1 MIDSSS
7 STHIRK
13 PLSSERLQ
21 EHLAAVRDLVRGF
34 ESVADHVV
42 ITDADANIIFM
53 NEAAERMT
61 GFPREECIGKNPGDL
76 WGGNMPKEFYE
87 KMWITIKKDKK
98 PFVGEVQ
105 NRRKDG
111 TRYWQEFHIS
121 PILEKDG
128 EAQFFIGIEPTI
140 TERKE
145 QEKFREEFV
154 SILAHQ
160 LKNPL
165 ASFKWTL
172 NWLSARGN
180 LGEEQRQMID
190 TLYQHNESLI
200 GLVNDLLVFAR
211 VGNITDLR
219 KEEIDLTAEIEHS
232 IQDIKNK
239 HPRVSF
245 VFAGGNPC
253 RLVSYKSLA
262 VQVFTNIIANAAEY
276 SNKESGMVEI
286 HLAEEGGQYIFSCR
300 DNGIG
305 IPEDDQEKIFSK
317 FFRASNAMGAK
328 EHGTGLGLFIVKMIT
343 DTFGWNV
350 SFKSKIGEGT
360 IFQIAIPKV

>member
-1 MIDSSS
+1 MSEAHS

-21 EHLAAVRDLVRGF
+21 EYLKTVRDLGLGF

-42 ITDADANIIFM
+42 ITDADANIIYM
-53 NEAAERMT
+53 NAAAERIT

-87 KMWITIKKDKK
+87 KMWTTIKKDKK

-105 NRRKDG
+105 NKRKDG
-111 TRYWQEFHIS
+111 IRYWQEFHIS
-121 PILEKDG
+121 PVLEKDG
-128 EAQFFIGIEPTI
+128 GVQFFIGIEPTI

-211 VGNITDLR
+211 VGNITDLH
-219 KEEIDLTAEIEHS
+219 KEEIDLAVEIEHS
-232 IQDIKNK
+232 IQDVKNK
-239 HPRVSF
+239 HPQVSF
-245 VFAGGNPC
+245 IFIKSDPC
-253 RLVSYKSLA
+253 MLVSYKSLV
-262 VQVFTNIIANAAEY
+262 VQIFTNIIANAAEY
-276 SNKESGMVEI
+276 SDKESGMVEVR
-286 HLAEEGGQYIFSCR
+286 LVEEGEQYVFSCR

-305 IPEDDQEKIFSK
+305 IPEDEQEKIFSK
-317 FFRASNAMGAK
+317 FFRASNAVGVK

-343 DTFGWNV
+343 DTFGWDI
-350 SFKSKIGEGT
+350 SFQSEVGKGT
-360 IFQIAIPKV
+360 IFRIAIPKN